1 MRIQNLRVK
10 ERILVKTRTQKSKMS
25 LPKEVC
31 EHLQRLELKERKAY
45 AILLR
50 NAGWTLQAIA
60 TPLEL
65 SRESIR
71 LYTLSTVSDETLE
84 AVKELPM
91 PQVPVI
97 SIYAD
102 RVKYLEPSAD
112 VIAQLLTLKK
122 TASLVR
128 AKSKKHREDAEQ
140 YTKLIYETLQSGVS
154 IYRLSKLL
162 GVTHGA
168 INSRLVRYG
177 YTTTTGKSYAYT
189 ILKYR
194 EIGE

>member
-1 MRIQNLRVK
+1 MSIQNLRVK
-10 ERILVKTRTQKSKMS
+10 ERVLVKTKTQKSQMS

-31 EHLQRLELKERKAY
+31 DHLQRLELKERKAY

-50 NAGWTLQAIA
+50 NAGWTLQSIA

-71 LYTLSTVSDETLE
+71 LYTLSTVSDATLE
-84 AVKELPM
+84 AIKELPV
-91 PQVPVI
+91 PQVPI
-97 SIYAD
+97 INIYAD
-102 RVKYLEPSAD
+102 RVKYIEPSAD

-140 YTKLIYETLQSGVS
+140 YTKLLYETLQSGVS

-168 INSRLVRYG
+168 IRFRLVRYG
-177 YTTTTGKSYAYT
+177 YSTTTGKSIAYKL
-189 ILKYR
+189 LKHR